1 MRKRL
6 IAAIIAATTALTL
19 TACSNDDSSGSDS
32 LPDNVTE
39 FDVTFAQE
47 MIPHHE
53 QATEMAALAQ
63 DRTTNPAILDIASR
77 IEAAQDPEIETMTT
91 WLKEWGVPEDS
102 TNEHSEMNHGQG
114 SESSMPGMMS
124 EEDMSALKDATGTEF
139 DQMFLEMMIE
149 HHEGAIIMA
158 KTEIDS
164 GTHPNA
170 IALAEQIEAAQTT
183 EIAEMEALLAP

>member
-6 IAAIIAATTALTL
+6 IAAAIAATAALAL
-19 TACSNDDSSGSDS
+19 TACSDDDSSAS

-39 FDVTFAQE
+39 IDVTFAQE

-63 DRTTNPAILDIASR
+63 DRTTNPEILDIASR

-91 WLKEWGVPEDS
+91 WLQEWGGPEDS

-124 EEDMSALKDATGTEF
+124 EDDMTALEDATGVEF
-139 DQMFLEMMIE
+139 DQMFLTMMIE
-149 HHEGAIIMA
+149 HHEGAIVMA

-164 GTHPNA
+164 GTNPDA
-170 IALAEQIEAAQTT
+170 IALAEQIEAAQTA

>member
-6 IAAIIAATTALTL
+6 IAAAIAATAALAL
-19 TACSNDDSSGSDS
+19 TACSDDESSAS

-124 EEDMSALKDATGTEF
+124 EDDMTALEDATGVEF
-139 DQMFLEMMIE
+139 DQMFLTMMIE

-158 KTEIDS
+158 KSEIDS
-164 GTHPNA
+164 GTNPDA
-170 IALAEQIEAAQTT
+170 IALAEQIQAAQTA
-183 EIAEMEALLAP
+183 EITEMEALLAP

>member
-6 IAAIIAATTALTL
+6 VAAIIAATALTL
-19 TACSNDDSSGSDS
+19 TACSDGDSSGSTS
-32 LPDNVTE
+32 LPEGVTE

-53 QATEMAALAQ
+53 QATEMAALAEG
-63 DRTTNPAILDIASR
+63 RTTNPAILDIASR
-77 IEAAQDPEIETMTT
+77 IEAAQDPEIETMTS
-91 WLKEWGVPEDS
+91 WLEEWGVPEDS

-114 SESSMPGMMS
+114 SESPMPGMMS
-124 EEDMSALKDATGTEF
+124 EDDMKSLENASGAEF
-139 DQMFLEMMIE
+139 DQMFLSMMIE

-164 GTHPNA
+164 GSNPEA
-170 IALAEQIEAAQTT
+170 IALAEQIEAAQTA

>member
-6 IAAIIAATTALTL
+6 IAAAIAATAALAL
-19 TACSNDDSSGSDS
+19 TACSDDDSSAS

-63 DRTTNPAILDIASR
+63 DRTTNPEILDIASR

-91 WLKEWGVPEDS
+91 WLQEWGVPEDS

-124 EEDMSALKDATGTEF
+124 EDDMTALEDATGVEF
-139 DQMFLEMMIE
+139 DQMFLTMMIE
-149 HHEGAIIMA
+149 HHEGAIVMA

-164 GTHPNA
+164 GTNPDA

>member
-63 DRTTNPAILDIASR
+63 DRTT
-77 IEAAQDPEIETMTT
+77 
-91 WLKEWGVPEDS
+91 K
-102 TNEHSEMNHGQG
+102 
-114 SESSMPGMMS
+114 
-124 EEDMSALKDATGTEF
+124 
-139 DQMFLEMMIE
+139 
-149 HHEGAIIMA
+149 
-158 KTEIDS
+158 
-164 GTHPNA
+164 
-170 IALAEQIEAAQTT
+170 
-183 EIAEMEALLAP
+183 

>member
-6 IAAIIAATTALTL
+6 IAAAIAATAALAL
-19 TACSNDDSSGSDS
+19 TACSDDDSSAS

-63 DRTTNPAILDIASR
+63 DRTTNPEILDIASR

-91 WLKEWGVPEDS
+91 WLQEWGVPEDS

-124 EEDMSALKDATGTEF
+124 EDDMTALEDATGVEF
-139 DQMFLEMMIE
+139 DQMFLTMMIE
-149 HHEGAIIMA
+149 HHEGAIVMA

-164 GTHPNA
+164 GTNPDA
-170 IALAEQIEAAQTT
+170 IALAEQIEAAQTA

>member
-6 IAAIIAATTALTL
+6 IAAAIAATAALAL
-19 TACSNDDSSGSDS
+19 TACSDDDSSAS

-63 DRTTNPAILDIASR
+63 DRTTNPEILDIASR

-124 EEDMSALKDATGTEF
+124 EDDMTALEDATGVEF
-139 DQMFLEMMIE
+139 DQMFLTMMIE

-164 GTHPNA
+164 GTNPDA
-170 IALAEQIEAAQTT
+170 IALAEQIEAAQTA

>member
-6 IAAIIAATTALTL
+6 IAAAIAATAALAL
-19 TACSNDDSSGSDS
+19 TACSDDDSSAS

-63 DRTTNPAILDIASR
+63 DRTTNPEILDIASR

-91 WLKEWGVPEDS
+91 WLQEWGVPEDS

-124 EEDMSALKDATGTEF
+124 EDDMTALEDATGVEF
-139 DQMFLEMMIE
+139 DQMFLTMMIE
-149 HHEGAIIMA
+149 HHEGAIVMA

-164 GTHPNA
+164 GTNPDA
-170 IALAEQIEAAQTT
+170 IALAEQIEAAQTAAS
-183 EIAEMEALLAP
+183 AEMEALLAP

>member
-1 MRKRL
+1 MRTRL
-6 IAAIIAATTALTL
+6 IAAVIAATTTLAL
-19 TACSNDDSSGSDS
+19 TACSGDDSSAS
-32 LPDNVTE
+32 LPDDVTE

-63 DRTTNPAILDIASR
+63 DRTTSPEILDIASR

-91 WLKEWGVPEDS
+91 WLQEWGVSEES
-102 TNEHSEMNHGQG
+102 TDEHSEMNHGQG
-114 SESSMPGMMS
+114 SESAMPGMMS
-124 EEDMSALKDATGTEF
+124 DEDMSDLEDATGTEF
-139 DQMFLEMMIE
+139 DQMFLTMMIE

-158 KTEIDS
+158 KAEIDS
-164 GTHPNA
+164 GTNPDA

>member
-6 IAAIIAATTALTL
+6 IAAAIAATAALAL
-19 TACSNDDSSGSDS
+19 TACSDDDSSAS

-63 DRTTNPAILDIASR
+63 DRTTNPEILDIASR

-91 WLKEWGVPEDS
+91 WLQEWGVPEDS

-124 EEDMSALKDATGTEF
+124 EDDMTALEDATGVEF
-139 DQMFLEMMIE
+139 DQMFLTMMIE

-158 KTEIDS
+158 KSEIDS
-164 GTHPNA
+164 GTNPDA
-170 IALAEQIEAAQTT
+170 IALAEQIQAAQTA
-183 EIAEMEALLAP
+183 EITEMEALLAP